1 MANTFHLSILTPYG
15 HYFDGEV
22 EFLEVH
28 SDKYNLGILPG
39 HAPLVSTVAISKMK
53 IRAHEREMLY
63 AVGGGVITVSKE
75 KVTLV
80 LDSIERADE
89 IDLERA
95 KEAKLRA
102 EERLNNA
109 TKENAIDINRA
120 KMALLKA
127 INRIEVGSKDY

>member
-1 MANTFHLSILTPYG
+1 MANQTFHLSILTPYG

-53 IRAHEREMLY
+53 IRAHGQEKIY
-63 AVGGGVITVSKE
+63 AVGGGVITIDKE
-75 KVTLV
+75 KTTLV

-95 KEAKLRA
+95 KEAKQRA
-102 EERLNNA
+102 EERLNQA
-109 TKENAIDINRA
+109 QKESTIDVNRA
-120 KMALLKA
+120 KIALLKA
-127 INRIEVGSKDY
+127 LNRIEVGTKY

>member
-1 MANTFHLSILTPYG
+1 MANQTLHLSILTPYG

-39 HAPLVSTVAISKMK
+39 HAPLISTISISKMK
-53 IRAHEREMLY
+53 LRAHGRTMLY
-63 AVGGGVITVSKE
+63 AVGGGVITINKE
-75 KVTLV
+75 KTTLV

-95 KEAKLRA
+95 KEAKKRA
-102 EERLNNA
+102 EERLNEA
-109 TKENAIDINRA
+109 PKENAIDINRA
-120 KMALLKA
+120 KIALLKA
-127 INRIEVGSKDY
+127 INRIEVGSKN